1 MALSGLLA
9 DNNAMRT
16 IRARVAFH
24 TRQHGFD
31 RAAKQ
36 LVAGNNIAA
45 TERLAAQLF
54 AHWGDPLQQADERFL
69 RSVLAEARAA
79 DGAIL
84 QCGSSLTTLI
94 LGSICDQDE
103 APKKQLWCLEAD
115 PHWASIMRSWLT
127 EYQVSSAHVIHSAAK
142 LFKNYVWY
150 SLDPAR
156 LAREYHLVIC
166 DGNRASVKGAVAT
179 VHRIADRLAQR
190 FVILIR
196 NVRSAA
202 DIRELAAWA
211 KTRDATCVLVDK
223 AEGFV
228 KIATHNTTPPLPE
241 TRSGAGALKTARAR

>member
-1 MALSGLLA
+1 MAFNGLLA
-9 DNNAMRT
+9 DNRAVRT

-31 RAAKQ
+31 RAAQQ
-36 LVAGNNIAA
+36 LVAGSSIAA

-54 AHWGDPLQQADERFL
+54 AHWGDPLQPADERFL

-84 QCGSSLTTLI
+84 QCGSTLSTLI
-94 LGSICDQDE
+94 LGSICDHDE
-103 APKKQLWCLEAD
+103 QPKKQLWCLEAD
-115 PHWASIMRSWLT
+115 PHWANMMRSWLT
-127 EYQVSSAHVIHSAAK
+127 EYQINSAHVIHSPAR

-150 SLDPAR
+150 SLDPER
-156 LAREYHLVIC
+156 LAAAYHLVIC
-166 DGNRASVKGAVAT
+166 DGNRASTRGAVAT

-196 NVRSAA
+196 NVSSSADLQA
-202 DIRELAAWA
+202 LVDWS

-223 AEGFV
+223 TEGFV
-228 KIATHNTTPPLPE
+228 KIASRAPTPALPE
-241 TRSGAGALKTARAR
+241 TRSGADALKTVPTT

>member
-31 RAAKQ
+31 RAAHQ

-54 AHWGDPLQQADERFL
+54 AHWGDPLAQADERFL

-79 DGAIL
+79 DGAVL
-84 QCGSSLTTLI
+84 QCGTSLTTLI
-94 LGSICDQDE
+94 LGSICDQDDQ
-103 APKKQLWCLEAD
+103 PKKQLWCLEAD
-115 PHWASIMRSWLT
+115 PHWANMVRSWLT
-127 EYQVSSAHVIHSAAK
+127 EYQINSAHVIHSAAK
-142 LFKNYVWY
+142 LFKSYVWY
-150 SLDPAR
+150 SLDPNR

-179 VHRIADRLAQR
+179 VHRIADRLAQQ

-196 NVRSAA
+196 NVGSSA
-202 DIRELAAWA
+202 DMKELAAWA

-228 KIATHNTTPPLPE
+228 KIASRNTTPPLPE
-241 TRSGAGALKTARAR
+241 TRSGAGALKTAQSH